1 MEFFRKF
8 ADRIVHRFPAF
19 LVIYFD
25 SGIFLERCTQ
35 AVDTLDEIGYP
46 FRTRSWMVSSLLVI
60 GVSGDH
66 ARQLLLEA
74 SAYFCY
80 YGTEGIT
87 GVGILR
93 VEFGYNFCK

>member
-35 AVDTLDEIGYP
+35 AVDALDEIGYSFP
-46 FRTRSWMVSSLLVI
+46 HTFLDGFVLLVI

-93 VEFGYNFCK
+93 VEFRI